1 MESVTQSTNTEC
13 LYLGHV
19 VPCGKKAQV
28 CLCPPG
34 ISIYWRKKMGNV
46 EINREQAR
54 PLGAALPRG
63 ADVLEGEQLLGGAL
77 STSPA

>member
-1 MESVTQSTNTEC
+1 
-13 LYLGHV
+13 
-19 VPCGKKAQV
+19 
-28 CLCPPG
+28 
-34 ISIYWRKKMGNV
+34 MGNV

-54 PLGAALPRG
+54 PLGTALPHG